1 VQDGSDL
8 RARTVNHDHLVP
20 GVVKLDGVS
29 CSGRRDAPAELEH
42 DAGHVVYSA
51 FSRT

>member
-1 VQDGSDL
+1 
-8 RARTVNHDHLVP
+8 VNDDHLVP
-20 GVVKLDGVS
+20 GVVKLDSVS
-29 CSGRRDAPAELEH
+29 GSGGCHASAELEH